1 MCKCKLPLH
10 KHNNNNEIP
19 MFEIYQSEKTKKF
32 HYRLKAANGQIVL
45 SGKAYNDKKS
55 CAIGIKS
62 VLLNG
67 ADESRYEIKETS
79 DGRKYFVLK
88 SSSGEVIGQS
98 QMYKSESGLKNG
110 IMSVGNN
117 IADSRLKSL
126 C

>member
-1 MCKCKLPLH
+1 
-10 KHNNNNEIP
+10 

-32 HYRLKAANGQIVL
+32 YFRLKAANGQVVL
-45 SGKAYNDKKS
+45 SGQAYKDKAS
-55 CAIGIKS
+55 CENGVES
-62 VLLNG
+62 VLKNG
-67 ADESRYEIKETS
+67 ADENRYEVKEAK

-88 SSSGEVIGQS
+88 STNGQIIAQS

-117 IADSRLKSL
+117 IADSRLKHL